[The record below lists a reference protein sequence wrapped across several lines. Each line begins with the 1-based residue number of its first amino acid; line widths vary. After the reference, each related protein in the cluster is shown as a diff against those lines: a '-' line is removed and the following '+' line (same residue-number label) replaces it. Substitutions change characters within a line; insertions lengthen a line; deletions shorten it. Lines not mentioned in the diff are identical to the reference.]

1 MDKISKASNHQYWD
15 AKWMERYN
23 ELKDFYDENGH
34 SRVPHGDAK
43 YAKLY
48 LWCKNQRRFART
60 RKVFSDEKKELLESV
75 EFDWG
80 YRTKD
85 KFEENMEKL
94 LEYKDK
100 YGTTHVSQTL
110 WPRGSD
116 LYKLS
121 RFVNE
126 QRRLY
131 KENRIPL
138 ERIKRLEDIG
148 FSWNVLEDYWEK
160 MFLKMK
166 RFHKKNGHFN
176 VPTSDKKLY
185 AWMYNQI
192 KRTRTP
198 LQLQALE
205 SIGFPFELKRERT
218 KNAINAMDEI
228 DIKKQVQSFKK
239 GKSEAEDRKK
249 VAEKTN
255 I

>member
-1 MDKISKASNHQYWD
+1 MEKISKASNHQYWD
-15 AKWMERYN
+15 AKWIERYE
-23 ELKDFYDENGH
+23 ELKAFYEEHGH
-34 SRVPHGDAK
+34 SKVPHGDAK
-43 YAKLY
+43 FSKLY
-48 LWCKNQRRFART
+48 LWCKNQRRFSRT
-60 RKVFSDEKKELLESV
+60 RSVFSQEKRDLLEAIN
-75 EFDWG
+75 FDWG
-80 YRTKD
+80 YRTAD
-85 KFEENMEKL
+85 KFEENIGKL
-94 LEYKDK
+94 IDYKEK

-131 KENRIPL
+131 KENRMPL
-138 ERIKRLEDIG
+138 DRIKRLEDIG

-166 RFHKKNGHFN
+166 RFYKKHGHFN
-176 VPTSDKKLY
+176 VPTSEKKLY

-205 SIGFPFELKRERT
+205 SINFPFELKRERL
-218 KNAINAMDEI
+218 KNALSEMEKI
-228 DIKKQVQSFKK
+228 DIKRQASEFK
-239 GKSEAEDRKK
+239 SRKRQ
-249 VAEKTN
+249 ERIEN
-255 I
+255 EMLEEL